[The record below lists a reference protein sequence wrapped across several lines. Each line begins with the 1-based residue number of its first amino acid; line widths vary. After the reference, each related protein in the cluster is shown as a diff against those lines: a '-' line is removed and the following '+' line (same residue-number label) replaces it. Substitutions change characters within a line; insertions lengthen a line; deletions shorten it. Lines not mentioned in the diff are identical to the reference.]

1 VVTGRTL
8 PKPIWVVQLRG
19 AKKQHLVA
27 SDEFG
32 EPYKRTLSRKTYT
45 LEDRTYSKKIK
56 SLSGGECAACL
67 TQLDTRL
74 YPLKRGVR
82 KLTLR

>member
-27 SDEFG
+27 FDEFG
-32 EPYKRTLSRKTYT
+32 EPYKRTLCRKTYT

-56 SLSGGECAACL
+56 SLSGVNAPHVSLSWTFGCI
-67 TQLDTRL
+67 R
-74 YPLKRGVR
+74 
-82 KLTLR
+82 